1 MKFFLLFSILFLNF
15 LQANELKEV
24 LLIHSYHKGYIWTD
38 DISKTIEKNFSSD
51 KNIELTTVYMDTK
64 RIDDPS
70 YLANLAKLYKQQ
82 FTNRTFDLII
92 ISDNNAFDFMELY
105 YDSLFK
111 NVPVLFCGINN
122 YDKNMLDKL
131 TFKNISGVAEEVDIE
146 KNFELISRLHPNL
159 KNLLIINDTST
170 TGYAVKKDL
179 AKIIEK
185 YKKRFN
191 IEYTDNLDISDLK
204 IKVSKL
210 EKSNSAILFVL
221 LFKDTTGKYFTHKQS
236 FEEVKKVS
244 EVPIYGLWDFYLN
257 SGMVGGLLTS
267 GISQGETVSK
277 MALDVLNGK
286 DIKDIPILEKSPN
299 LYIFNYNE
307 LKRFNLDVY
316 KYVENPIIINEPT
329 SIYKEHI
336 KFFII
341 TIIIIALLSIIVVIL
356 KANIQ
361 RREKLELELS
371 NRIEFD
377 KVLLD
382 TIPNPIYYKNVEGK
396 FLGCNTSFTSL
407 VNCSRDEVIGKT
419 AFDFFPL
426 PIATKNT
433 LIDQELLNTFSTST
447 SEFTFYTTSNEMKHI
462 ILNKAVYKNIDGSV
476 GGIVCI
482 MDDITERIQQKQFL
496 IQQSKL
502 AEMGDMIAAIAHQWN
517 EPLVELSALIQD
529 IQTSYLLKE
538 LKDKNVKE
546 FVNDSMVQIKY
557 MSKTLTDFRN
567 FLKPSTK
574 KQLFSIS
581 KALTEINEIIGKQV
595 FYSNIKMNFNYKNK
609 NEELLIYGYENEFKQ
624 VLLNI
629 INNAKNKIVENCL
642 PLNKKGN
649 ININIKRCSTFNTIE
664 IIDDAGAIDEKVIN
678 SIFDPYFTTKQDGMG
693 LGLYMAKVIIEEK
706 MRGSITVRNDENHV
720 IFTIKLHK
728 LNETITKRLKIK
740 NYNVISFTDGS
751 DAYENITEDFSC
763 FILDINVPNI
773 DGIKILKK
781 IREYYEIVPVII
793 ISASVEL
800 DIIKQSYDFGCNDYL
815 KKPFFIDELEIKI
828 EKLCNIQDSKIYF
841 DENSYFDFKS
851 ATIVIDNQ
859 EIRLT
864 KKEKLLINLF
874 LSKKNQVIT
883 YENIESYVWE
893 GNFSSL
899 ESIRSLIRR
908 VRRIFPKEYIQTIID
923 AGYIFKNI

>member
-1 MKFFLLFSILFLNF
+1 MKYFLLFSILFLNF

-64 RIDDPS
+64 RIDEPS
-70 YLANLAKLYKQQ
+70 YIENLAKLYKQQ
-82 FTNRTFDLII
+82 FKNRTFDLII

-105 YDSLFK
+105 YDYLFK
-111 NVPVLFCGINN
+111 NIPVLFCGINN
-122 YDKNMLDKL
+122 YDKSMLDKL

-185 YKKRFN
+185 YKNKFN

-204 IKVSKL
+204 TKISNL
-210 EKSNSAILFVL
+210 EKVNSAILFVL
-221 LFKDTTGKYFTHKQS
+221 LFKDTTGQYFTYKQS

-244 EVPIYGLWDFYLN
+244 QVPIYGLWDFYLN

-267 GISQGETVSK
+267 AVAQGETVSK
-277 MALDVLNGK
+277 MALEILHGK
-286 DIKDIPILEKSPN
+286 NIKDIPILEKSPN
-299 LYIFNYNE
+299 LYMFNYNE

-329 SIYKEHI
+329 SIYKEHT

-447 SEFTFYTTSNEMKHI
+447 SEFTFYTKSNEMKHI
-462 ILNKAVYKNIDGSV
+462 ILNKAVYKNIDGSI

-517 EPLVELSALIQD
+517 EPLVELSALVQD

-595 FYSNIKMNFNYKNK
+595 FYSNIKMNFNYKNE

-629 INNAKNKIVENCL
+629 INNAKNKIVEKNL
-642 PLNKKGN
+642 PINKKGT
-649 ININIKRCSTFNTIE
+649 IDINIKRSTNSNTIE
-664 IIDDAGAIDEKVIN
+664 IIDDAGAIDEKIIK
-678 SIFDPYFTTKQDGMG
+678 SIFEPYFTTKQDGTG

-720 IFTIKLHK
+720 IFTIKLPHK
-728 LNETITKRLKIK
+728 K
-740 NYNVISFTDGS
+740 V
-751 DAYENITEDFSC
+751 
-763 FILDINVPNI
+763 
-773 DGIKILKK
+773 
-781 IREYYEIVPVII
+781 
-793 ISASVEL
+793 
-800 DIIKQSYDFGCNDYL
+800 
-815 KKPFFIDELEIKI
+815 
-828 EKLCNIQDSKIYF
+828 
-841 DENSYFDFKS
+841 
-851 ATIVIDNQ
+851 
-859 EIRLT
+859 
-864 KKEKLLINLF
+864 
-874 LSKKNQVIT
+874 
-883 YENIESYVWE
+883 
-893 GNFSSL
+893 
-899 ESIRSLIRR
+899 
-908 VRRIFPKEYIQTIID
+908 
-923 AGYIFKNI
+923 

>member
-204 IKVSKL
+204 TKVSKL

-329 SIYKEHI
+329 SIYKEHT

-720 IFTIKLHK
+720 IFTIKLPHK
-728 LNETITKRLKIK
+728 K
-740 NYNVISFTDGS
+740 V
-751 DAYENITEDFSC
+751 
-763 FILDINVPNI
+763 
-773 DGIKILKK
+773 
-781 IREYYEIVPVII
+781 
-793 ISASVEL
+793 
-800 DIIKQSYDFGCNDYL
+800 
-815 KKPFFIDELEIKI
+815 
-828 EKLCNIQDSKIYF
+828 
-841 DENSYFDFKS
+841 
-851 ATIVIDNQ
+851 
-859 EIRLT
+859 
-864 KKEKLLINLF
+864 
-874 LSKKNQVIT
+874 
-883 YENIESYVWE
+883 
-893 GNFSSL
+893 
-899 ESIRSLIRR
+899 
-908 VRRIFPKEYIQTIID
+908 
-923 AGYIFKNI
+923 